1 MSRIGKMPITLPAGV
16 EVKLQKRNLTVKGP
30 KGTLTWDFHR
40 RVDVSLDDRILTV
53 TRNKN
58 DKQSRALHGLT
69 RALVNNMVTGVTEGF
84 TRKLEIHG
92 IGYSAKMQ
100 GDKLVMQVGY
110 SHPVEVKI
118 PGGLSVECPDATHI
132 VVSGIDK
139 QAVGQ
144 LAADIRRFRKPEPY
158 KGKGIRYEGEVVRRK
173 AGKAFVGGGA

>member
-1 MSRIGKMPITLPAGV
+1 M
-16 EVKLQKRNLTVKGP
+16 QKRSLSVKGP
-30 KGTLTWDFHR
+30 RGTLTWDIHR
-40 RVDVSLDDRILTV
+40 RVEVRLEDKILTV
-53 TRNKN
+53 TRDRN

-84 TRKLEIHG
+84 SRKLEIHG
-92 IGYSAKMQ
+92 IGYSAKIQ

-118 PGGLSVECPDATHI
+118 PEGLSVECPDATHM
-132 VVSGIDK
+132 VVTGIDK

-144 LAADIRRFRKPEPY
+144 LAADIRSYRKPEPY
-158 KGKGIRYEGEVVRRK
+158 KGKGIRYEGEVIRRK